1 MRATFLLGLAVLTG
15 ACATGGT
22 GAGDAGMAY
31 GVPEGGSLTYV
42 FGDSLFASV
51 DVPGMGSID
60 LDFEQSM
67 TLGLSFAPSASGAA
81 ITGEFQEY
89 SATLTNPVAGTS
101 RASSSDVTGAMA
113 FTLDA
118 QGRANLTDS
127 PDIKGAAAMLLRP
140 LGVANE
146 LLPRLPGHSVTEGDT
161 WTDSIQFSAETPVGN
176 IESSWVGTFTVAG
189 TVERDGVTLTRVD
202 SSGEYSVSTAGDLQ
216 GMYVEQNLSGPSTGY
231 FLWDPARRVV
241 VYHQAIRELEGSVDA
256 DAAPGPMDM
265 TARSIVKTT
274 LRN

>member
-1 MRATFLLGLAVLTG
+1 
-15 ACATGGT
+15 
-22 GAGDAGMAY
+22 MAY

-42 FGDSLFASV
+42 FGDSLFASI

-146 LLPRLPGHSVTEGDT
+146 LLPRLPGHSVTEGDS

-241 VYHQAIRELEGSVDA
+241 VYHQAIREMEGSVDA